1 MSQPGFD
8 QKLFDD
14 LMREGDADL
23 FYRIN
28 GLDPHR
34 LYRLDMRTIRHNMA
48 AMASRVCQHREPLKE
63 LFEAGNIA
71 GAFGMLSGTVHGMQ
85 LVGVMALTIYCHAKG
100 LKCSASSIARPR
112 AVERAA
118 IPSYALP
125 W

>member
-14 LMREGDADL
+14 LTREGDEDL

-34 LYRLDMRTIRHNMA
+34 LYRLNMKTIRHNMA
-48 AMASRVCQHREPLKE
+48 AMAATVCQHREPIKE

-71 GAFGMLSGTVHGMQ
+71 GAFGMLAGAVHGMQ
-85 LVGVMALTIYCHAKG
+85 MVGVMALTIYLSRLG
-100 LKCSASSIARPR
+100 
-112 AVERAA
+112 VETFCKQYLP
-118 IPSYALP
+118 PSLEQ
-125 W
+125 

>member
-1 MSQPGFD
+1 MGRKGTMSQPGFD

-48 AMASRVCQHREPLKE
+48 AMAATVCRHREPVKE
-63 LFEAGNIA
+63 LIEAGNVA
-71 GAFGMLSGTVHGMQ
+71 GAFGMLSGAVHGMQ
-85 LVGVMALTIYCHAKG
+85 LVGIMALTVYLSRHG
-100 LKCSASSIARPR
+100 
-112 AVERAA
+112 VEMFCKQYRVA
-118 IPSYALP
+118 
-125 W
+125 

>member
-1 MSQPGFD
+1 MGRKVPLSQHGFD

-34 LYRLDMRTIRHNMA
+34 LYRLDMRTIRHNMTTMA
-48 AMASRVCQHREPLKE
+48 ASVCQHREPIKE

-71 GAFGMLSGTVHGMQ
+71 GAFGMLSGAVHGMQ
-85 LVGVMALTIYCHAKG
+85 MVGIMALTVYLSRLGVDTFCKHY
-100 LKCSASSIARPR
+100 L
-112 AVERAA
+112 
-118 IPSYALP
+118 PSTLGK
-125 W
+125 